1 MPFFP
6 QGRIGR
12 RGLPIGLRAVYGR
25 EWNAG
30 DGDWSGINITKLR
43 QGKVIYMDSHI
54 RVIGLLWVKAPQVYS
69 VRANFGCAYAKE
81 GGYLGAQT

>member
-1 MPFFP
+1 MRDLERARAFFTSVPSLEVGEFLPFFP

-43 QGKVIYMDSHI
+43 QGI
-54 RVIGLLWVKAPQVYS
+54 R
-69 VRANFGCAYAKE
+69 
-81 GGYLGAQT
+81 